1 MNSGFTVIRVSCFFW
16 DHFGWSAL
24 IQFQMQFANDN
35 LRHLQVVATSG
46 SHGLSFGS
54 WYHVIR
60 ESAKQER
67 ILKWLYSHY
76 SSETQGKKRGTIIC
90 INEGILFGSYLV
102 TFFLTFYFI
111 LEYSLL
117 TMLWWFQVGSK
128 GTQPYIYMYPFSSK
142 LPSHPACHIILSGVP
157 CAIQ

>member
-1 MNSGFTVIRVSCFFW
+1 MNLGFTVIRVSSFSW

-24 IQFQMQFANDN
+24 TLFQMQFANDN

-60 ESAKQER
+60 QSGKQER

-90 INEGILFGSYLV
+90 INEGILFESYLV

-117 TMLWWFQVGSK
+117 TSSVLAWRIL
-128 GTQPYIYMYPFSSK
+128 GTVEPGG
-142 LPSHPACHIILSGVP
+142 LPSMGSHRVGHDWSDLA
-157 CAIQ
+157 AAAA